1 MPVELARLEAA
12 ALAAVAR
19 QPRRVSMD
27 QIAHQLEVVGDVQAY
42 VDAGCQEFVLWFR
55 DYPSTESLER
65 FITEVAPKI
74 T

>member
-1 MPVELARLEAA
+1 VGTVDKVAA
-12 ALAAVAR
+12 
-19 QPRRVSMD
+19 
-27 QIAHQLEVVGDVQAY
+27 DVQAY

-74 T
+74 SS